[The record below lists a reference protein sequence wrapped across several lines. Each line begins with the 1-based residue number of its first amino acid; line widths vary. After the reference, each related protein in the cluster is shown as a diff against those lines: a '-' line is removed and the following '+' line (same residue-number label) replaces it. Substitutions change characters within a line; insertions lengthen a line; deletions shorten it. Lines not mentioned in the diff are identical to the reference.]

1 VKVLDKVARLAR
13 EAVRITLAQSLPKT
27 DKMDL
32 IIQKATEL
40 GASNIAPFVSSRS
53 IPVLTPDKA
62 RQRRERWQKIA
73 LEAARQCRRPDVP
86 EVGPVVTFREMLDAS
101 ADAQL
106 KIIFWEE
113 EEGTTIKRVLG
124 EHADAL
130 SIVIAIGP
138 EGGFSPEEV
147 EAARARGF
155 IPTTLGKQVLKTET
169 AGLATLAII
178 QYERGIF
185 GAV

>member
-1 VKVLDKVARLAR
+1 MAARISSTPSEIANASKQLKVKVLDKIARTAR

-32 IIQKATEL
+32 IVQKATEL
-40 GASNIAPFVSSRS
+40 GAHKIVPFVSSRS

-86 EVGPVVTFREMLDAS
+86 EVAEVVTFRRNAGSRGGSGPEDHPLGRGDRDENKKRPGPAQ
-101 ADAQL
+101 ADA
-106 KIIFWEE
+106 FM
-113 EEGTTIKRVLG
+113 
-124 EHADAL
+124 
-130 SIVIAIGP
+130 VIAIGP

-147 EAARARGF
+147 EAGPRPRF
-155 IPTTLGKQVLKTET
+155 HPQ
-169 AGLATLAII
+169 
-178 QYERGIF
+178 
-185 GAV
+185 